1 MTSERILS
9 AAQKLFEEKGF
20 EQTSVRD
27 IANSAGVNV
36 ALINYHFQTKE
47 NLLFTI
53 LTNSMDTTRM
63 KLSDINKL
71 EESSEEKL
79 KKVVTL
85 YVSKI
90 FDNCTHYHFVQRE
103 LANSGRQEFRDAL
116 GKVINRNSL
125 EFRQL
130 LEDGQK
136 NKEFRKDVDVD
147 LLMATLFGILY
158 QTTHE
163 FNSKR
168 YRRPGEKDDAFRK
181 RVEHFAYNLLL
192 QHLKK

>member
-20 EQTSVRD
+20 DQTSVRD
-27 IANSAGVNV
+27 IATSANVNV
-36 ALINYHFQTKE
+36 ALINYHFQSKE
-47 NLLFTI
+47 NLLFTV

-71 EESSEEKL
+71 EESSDEKL
-79 KKVVTL
+79 KRVVAL

-90 FDNCTHYHFVQRE
+90 FDNRHYYHFVQRE

-116 GKVINRNSL
+116 IKVINRNSL

-136 NKEFRKDVDVD
+136 SKEFRKDAD
-147 LLMATLFGILY
+147 LELAMATLFGILH
-158 QTTHE
+158 QTTNE
-163 FNSKR
+163 VLSKR
-168 YRRPGEKDDAFRK
+168 YRRAGEKDDAFRK